1 MEFFTGDWLNAFVRL
16 AHVVFGIGWIGASF
30 YFMWLD
36 ANMAGPAQPRPGVE
50 GELWMVHSGG
60 FYRVEKIHVSPAE
73 MPPHLHWFKWEA
85 AFTGITGFMML
96 CLVFYA
102 DASVYL
108 IDPVKYAF
116 TPVQATFVGIATLLF
131 GWAAYEGLWR
141 SSFGKQGGWP
151 PLAATFLLI
160 AGIAVFLSQI
170 FSGRGAFLHVGGLMG
185 IIMSASVWTVIV
197 PGQQQ
202 LIRATREGRKGDPAY
217 AAAAKQRSVHNNYMT
232 LPVVFIM
239 LSGHYPSTY
248 GHPQNWL
255 VLILAALVAMAV
267 NHFLN
272 MHNKGVMKPWPLL
285 LAAAIF
291 VPLYWLTSHGGS
303 SAALKPGEAP
313 VSFAEVRAVI
323 AQRCL
328 TCHAARPT
336 DDTFKQPP
344 NGLILEAPP
353 QIRAN
358 AQKINARVVLTQT
371 MPPANKTEMTADE
384 RALLGA
390 WIAQGSRLD

>member
-1 MEFFTGDWLNAFVRL
+1 MEFFTGDWLNAIVRL

-36 ANMAGPAQPRPGVE
+36 ANLARPSQPRAGVE

-73 MPPHLHWFKWEA
+73 MPSHLHWFKWEA

-108 IDPVKYAF
+108 IDPAKYDF
-116 TPVQATFVGIATLLF
+116 TPVQAVFVGLMTLLG

-141 SSFGKQGGWP
+141 SPFGKQGGSK
-151 PLAATFLLI
+151 PLAVTFLLI
-160 AGIAVFLSQI
+160 AGIAWFLSQI

-202 LIRATREGRKGDPAY
+202 LIQATREGRKGDPAY

-239 LSGHYPSTY
+239 LSGHYPSTF
-248 GHPQNWL
+248 GHPLNWL

-267 NHFLN
+267 NHWLN
-272 MHNKGVMKPWPLL
+272 QHNRGQAKPWPLI
-285 LAAAIF
+285 LAAVIF
-291 VPLYWLTSHGGS
+291 APLYWMTTQGS
-303 SAALKPGEAP
+303 GTAALKPGETP
-313 VSFAEVRAVI
+313 VAFAEVRAVI
-323 AQRCL
+323 AERCT
-328 TCHAARPT
+328 TCHASKPT

-344 NGLILEAPP
+344 NGVVFETPQ
-353 QIRAN
+353 QIRRN

-371 MPPANKTEMTADE
+371 MPPANKTEMKDEE

-390 WIAQGSRLD
+390 WIAQGSRTD

>member
-1 MEFFTGDWLNAFVRL
+1 
-16 AHVVFGIGWIGASF
+16 
-30 YFMWLD
+30 
-36 ANMAGPAQPRPGVE
+36 
-50 GELWMVHSGG
+50 
-60 FYRVEKIHVSPAE
+60 
-73 MPPHLHWFKWEA
+73 
-85 AFTGITGFMML
+85 ML

-108 IDPVKYAF
+108 IDPAKYDF
-116 TPVQATFVGIATLLF
+116 TPVQATFVGISTLLG
-131 GWAAYEGLWR
+131 GWAAYEVLWR
-141 SSFGKQGGWP
+141 SSFGKKGGWP

-255 VLILAALVAMAV
+255 VLILVALVAMAV

-272 MHNKGVMKPWPLL
+272 MHNKGVMKPWPLI

-291 VPLYWLTSHGGS
+291 MPLYWLTTHGAGT
-303 SAALKPGEAP
+303 AALKPGETP
-313 VSFAEVRAVI
+313 VEFTEARAVI
-323 AQRCL
+323 VGRCNS
-328 TCHAARPT
+328 CHASKPT

-344 NGLILEAPP
+344 NGLVLETPS

-358 AQKINARVVLTQT
+358 AQKIKARVVLTQT
-371 MPPANKTEMTADE
+371 MPPANKTEMTDEE

-390 WIAQGSRLD
+390 WIAQGARTD

>member
-1 MEFFTGDWLNAFVRL
+1 MDLTAAEWLNAIVRL
-16 AHVVFGIGWIGASF
+16 AHVIFGIGWIGASF

-36 ANMAGPAQPRPGVE
+36 ANMARPAAPKAGVE

-108 IDPVKYAF
+108 IDPAKYDF
-116 TPVQATFVGIATLLF
+116 TPVQAVFVGIVTLLF

-141 SSFGKQGGWP
+141 SPFGKKGGWP
-151 PLAATFLLI
+151 PLVATFLMI
-160 AGIAVFLSQI
+160 AGIAWFLCQI

-202 LIRATREGRKGDPAY
+202 LIQATREGRKGDPVY

-239 LSGHYPSTY
+239 VSGHYPSTF
-248 GHPQNWL
+248 GHQLNWL
-255 VLILAALVAMAV
+255 VLILVSLTAMAV

-272 MHNKGVMKPWPLL
+272 MHNKGEMKPWPLL
-285 LAAAIF
+285 LATAIF
-291 VPLYWLTSHGGS
+291 VPLFWLTAQTGGS
-303 SAALKPGEAP
+303 VGLKPGEAP
-313 VSFAEVRAVI
+313 VEFAEVRAVV
-323 AQRCL
+323 AQRCT
-328 TCHAARPT
+328 TCHSARPT

-344 NGLILEAPP
+344 NGLVLDTP
-353 QIRAN
+353 QQVRRN
-358 AQKINARVVLTQT
+358 AQKIAARVVLTQT
-371 MPPANKTEMTADE
+371 MPPANKTEMTDEE

-390 WIAQGSRLD
+390 WIAQGSKVD